1 MSIKEMIEKSNL
13 KIDKEKILYNEPMK
27 KYTTFKVGGPAECLI
42 KISSKKDLKEILKF
56 ANENNIQI
64 TVLGNGSN
72 VLVQDKGIKG
82 ITLIIKIEKIEIE
95 NQAEN
100 LNNNKGKNKEE
111 NSGNNN
117 TKVKIKLGAGE
128 KIAKVGIKFSK
139 EGLTGFEEISGI
151 PGTIGGA
158 VRMNA
163 GAHGREMKDVIKT
176 VKCLDYHGNEKTFTN
191 EEMNFGYRTSI
202 LKIEK
207 YIVTEVEIELD
218 KGNSEEIKEKMDM
231 YKEKRKNSQ
240 PLEYPSAG
248 STFKRGEDF
257 ITAKLIDEAGL
268 KGTKVGDAEVSRK
281 HGGFIINKGNATAS
295 DILELVQIIKNKIY
309 EKYQKKIE
317 LEVEVL
323 GEE

>member
-1 MSIKEMIEKSNL
+1 MSIKELIEKSDLN
-13 KIDKEKILYNEPMK
+13 ISKEKILYNEPMK

-42 KISSKKDLKEILKF
+42 KIENINELKEILKF
-56 ANENNIQI
+56 TNENNIKL

-72 VLVQDKGIKG
+72 VLILDKGISG
-82 ITLIIKIEKIEIE
+82 ITLIIKIENTEFE
-95 NQAEN
+95 ETEEN
-100 LNNNKGKNKEE
+100 LNSKLIGQK
-111 NSGNNN
+111 
-117 TKVKIKLGAGE
+117 TKIKLGAGE
-128 KIAKVGIKFSK
+128 KIAKVGMVFFK
-139 EGLTGFEEISGI
+139 ESLTGFEEIAGI

-163 GAHGREMKDVIKT
+163 GANGREMKDIIKT
-176 VKCLDYHGNEKTFTN
+176 VKCLDYQGNEKVFTN
-191 EEMNFGYRTSI
+191 EEMEFGYRTSI
-202 LKIEK
+202 LKKEK
-207 YIVTEVEIELD
+207 YIVTEVEIELE
-218 KGNSEEIKEKMDM
+218 KGNQEEIKEKMDM

-268 KGTKVGDAEVSRK
+268 KGTKVGDAEVSTK